1 MVCPSIRRSTSL
13 PYTDANPC
21 TALEIDI
28 FTLVTGYIIVATVI
42 KWSRIKWSRLWT
54 IRKDL
59 LDSYYSHL
67 TEPPQVQ
74 ANQ

>member
-1 MVCPSIRRSTSL
+1 
-13 PYTDANPC
+13 
-21 TALEIDI
+21 
-28 FTLVTGYIIVATVI
+28 VTGYIIVATVI